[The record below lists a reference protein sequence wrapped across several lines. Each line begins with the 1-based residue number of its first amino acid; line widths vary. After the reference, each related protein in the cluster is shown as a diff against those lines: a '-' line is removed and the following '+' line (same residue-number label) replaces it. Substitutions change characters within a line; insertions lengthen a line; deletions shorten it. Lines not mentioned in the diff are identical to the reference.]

1 MKLVNRKKV
10 LEDSMEGIYWFTL
23 WSVVNT
29 ESSEGPWWESMRI
42 PMLEIRAALR
52 IDRGFMV

>member
-29 ESSEGPWWESMRI
+29 EEGPWWESMRI

-52 IDRGFMV
+52 INRGFMV